1 MTNLSIAGLS
11 TFSLS
16 LGRGS
21 SSSATPSACK
31 LVSVTVLALTSL
43 PSPSTTSLKGYAIPS
58 RVGLV
63 ERVSLCGMMVGGEL
77 ALDAEDARTVRSS
90 FSSGVVAGVTS
101 AYPGVSGVRS
111 SRSSISAPAWPRSVT
126 VLCREREREQ
136 DSLAARRPR
145 RAERVEEE
153 PWPDF
158 GTGFGLV

>member
-1 MTNLSIAGLS
+1 MTNLSIVGFS
-11 TFSLS
+11 TFSLFI
-16 LGRGS
+16 GRGS
-21 SSSATPSACK
+21 SPSATPSACK

-77 ALDAEDARTVRSS
+77 GLDAENASIVRSS
-90 FSSGVVAGVTS
+90 FSNGVVAGVTS
-101 AYPGVSGVRS
+101 AHPSVSGARS

-126 VLCREREREQ
+126 VLCREQ